1 MRRAKQ
7 VMIKTLRIT
16 GVLAAVL
23 GAGFFVVPAV
33 LGSRGDEKV
42 EKLLSSAG
50 VIEEFK
56 KAEGNKAKV
65 GKSQTPPLVKQAEDF
80 ARYLNPPPKRRET
93 AAVRTKL
100 QDVRPPK
107 VAAKFNLLGIS
118 YYSAHPELS
127 LALIDEVGK
136 GTSWVRQSGT
146 VGHLLIEQIKEGA
159 VVVRDNERTFEM
171 VPEKEPRRS
180 LLKGS
185 SPAETGSKPV
195 SSAVS
200 RGGSDVNGSVPSGR
214 EPSRGRASR
223 GRYSRSR
230 GSHRKPSRSETPP
243 TGNEGA
249 LMEKLLRD
257 IQAMKAG
264 YTPERGDSKAE
275 AEEDGTKVM
284 KKMISDIEA
293 MRISAAEAKRL
304 GHLGQELKNGGRD
317 ANHPKGGGSKLERSS
332 RKPSSPSK
340 D

>member
-1 MRRAKQ
+1 MRRVKQ

-16 GVLAAVL
+16 GTLAVVL
-23 GAGFFVVPAV
+23 GTGLFVAGAV
-33 LGSRGDEKV
+33 LGSRSDEKM

-56 KAEGNKAKV
+56 KAEGDKAKG

-80 ARYLNPPPKRRET
+80 ARYLNPPPKPRET
-93 AAVRTKL
+93 NRVRTKVR
-100 QDVRPPK
+100 DVGPPK
-107 VAAKFNLLGIS
+107 VTPKFNLLGIS

-136 GTSWVRQSGT
+136 GTWWVRQSGT

-180 LLKGS
+180 LLKGAS
-185 SPAETGSKPV
+185 SADTGSKAV
-195 SSAVS
+195 SSAV
-200 RGGSDVNGSVPSGR
+200 GKAGSDVEGSVPASR
-214 EPSRGRASR
+214 EASRGRASR

-230 GSHRKPSRSETPP
+230 GSERKPSRSRPAP

-249 LMEKLLRD
+249 LMEKLLQD

-264 YTPERGDSKAE
+264 YTPERDDPRAE
-275 AEEDGTKVM
+275 AKEDGAEVM
-284 KKMISDIEA
+284 KKLISDIEA

-304 GHLGQELKNGGRD
+304 GNLGQELKNGGRGP
-317 ANHPKGGGSKLERSS
+317 NRPGGGSKVERG
-332 RKPSSPSK
+332 SP
-340 D
+340 